1 MLSTQVNPQG
11 GPAIMEN
18 RKRVFDDAA
27 RVAGGAL
34 GTLSGIRREVEGL
47 VRHQLD
53 RLLSG
58 MDLVTRDEFEAV
70 KEMAARARTENER
83 LEARLAA
90 LEAKPA
96 KAASPRSKPKTGAKK
111 AD

>member
-1 MLSTQVNPQG
+1 MD
-11 GPAIMEN
+11 N

-27 RVAGGAL
+27 RVAGGAM

-58 MDLVTRDEFEAV
+58 MDLMTRDEFEAV
-70 KEMAARARTENER
+70 KEMAARARAENEK

-90 LEAKPA
+90 LE
-96 KAASPRSKPKTGAKK
+96 GAKK
-111 AD
+111 KPTAKPKSTPKRSSGKKA

>member
-1 MLSTQVNPQG
+1 
-11 GPAIMEN
+11 MEN

-58 MDLVTRDEFEAV
+58 MDRSEAGKGGV
-70 KEMAARARTENER
+70 PPQQAENRRQKSR
-83 LEARLAA
+83 LKYRLAA
-90 LEAKPA
+90 RRPTYPLHFVVRRRRA
-96 KAASPRSKPKTGAKK
+96 TNFCCT
-111 AD
+111 

>member
-1 MLSTQVNPQG
+1 
-11 GPAIMEN
+11 MES

-27 RVAGGAL
+27 RFAGGAM

-83 LEARLAA
+83 LEARLEA
-90 LEAKPA
+90 LEAEKTKAPA
-96 KAASPRSKPKTGAKK
+96 KSKSTTKRPAAKK
-111 AD
+111 T

>member
-1 MLSTQVNPQG
+1 MD
-11 GPAIMEN
+11 N

-27 RVAGGAL
+27 RVAGGAM

-70 KEMAARARTENER
+70 KEMAVRARTENEK
-83 LEARLAA
+83 LEARLEA
-90 LEAKPA
+90 LENGKKKVAAKPKSTA
-96 KAASPRSKPKTGAKK
+96 KRSSAKK
-111 AD
+111 S

>member
-1 MLSTQVNPQG
+1 MD
-11 GPAIMEN
+11 N

-27 RVAGGAL
+27 RVAGGAM

-70 KEMAARARTENER
+70 KEMAARARTENEK

-90 LEAKPA
+90 LEGGK
-96 KAASPRSKPKTGAKK
+96 KKTAAKPKTASKRAGSRKS
-111 AD
+111 